1 MRVSMQVR
9 RFLDSLQAGTVI
21 IINDY
26 LPACVAIRA
35 TPNKMKNTPAQL
47 VKVTVSFRKMLEN
60 IIVQMYDVAI
70 MG

>member
-1 MRVSMQVR
+1 MQVC

-21 IINDY
+21 TIKDY

-47 VKVTVSFRKMLEN
+47 VKVVVSFRKTLEN